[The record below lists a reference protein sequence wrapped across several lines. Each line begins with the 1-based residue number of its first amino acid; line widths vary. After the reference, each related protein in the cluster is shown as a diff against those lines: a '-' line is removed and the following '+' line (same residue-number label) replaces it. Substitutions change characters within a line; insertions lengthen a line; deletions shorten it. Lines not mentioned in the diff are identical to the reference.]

1 MIDVKFYLNLREIL
15 SFSNHNNI
23 FDNMKNK
30 NYFSNGPKI
39 PWEYICATAL
49 LFEQTSNH
57 TSNKIFNVFH
67 LSNRMKSRKM
77 LLKLLLTV
85 NVKEITSILKGIC
98 NLSLTIFKVS
108 ISKVINWVSK
118 QPFRPVDNIDGAGNS
133 WLWHGCILDILK
145 GDYTDSSIIR
155 AIDKWQSWLYQ
166 ELLLRHQLLNCSS
179 CFWIYTGH
187 HTTQQ

>member
-1 MIDVKFYLNLREIL
+1 MDQRYPENISVQLHFFLNKPQITHQIKYLMC
-15 SFSNHNNI
+15 FI
-23 FDNMKNK
+23 FQIEWKA
-30 NYFSNGPKI
+30 
-39 PWEYICATAL
+39 E
-49 LFEQTSNH
+49 
-57 TSNKIFNVFH
+57 
-67 LSNRMKSRKM
+67 KM